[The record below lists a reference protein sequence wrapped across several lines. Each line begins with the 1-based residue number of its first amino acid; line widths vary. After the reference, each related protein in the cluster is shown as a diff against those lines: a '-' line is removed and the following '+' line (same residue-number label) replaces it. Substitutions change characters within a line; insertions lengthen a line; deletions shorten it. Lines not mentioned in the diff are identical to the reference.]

1 MSNHKEEM
9 PITLMGKETVPIVER
24 LCTITGMTPPCLV
37 ALLVRKYGK
46 DLELWLGNSYAP
58 SQTPTNHDD
67 DEKDNKP
74 TIELPTDPGENLT
87 PIEL

>member
-1 MSNHKEEM
+1 M
-9 PITLMGKETVPIVER
+9 PK
-24 LCTITGMTPPCLV
+24 PPCLV

-46 DLELWLGNSYAP
+46 DLELWLGNSP
-58 SQTPTNHDD
+58 SSPNHD
-67 DEKDNKP
+67 KP

>member
-1 MSNHKEEM
+1 MFVNKQCTM
-9 PITLMGKETVPIVER
+9 PK
-24 LCTITGMTPPCLV
+24 PPCLV

-46 DLELWLGNSYAP
+46 DLELWLGNSP
-58 SQTPTNHDD
+58 SSPNHD
-67 DEKDNKP
+67 KP

>member
-1 MSNHKEEM
+1 MNIHKEEM
-9 PITLMGKETVPIVER
+9 PITLIGKETVEIVER
-24 LCTITGMTPPCLV
+24 LCAITGMTAPCLV

-46 DLELWLGNSYAP
+46 DFELWLGNSP
-58 SQTPTNHDD
+58 SPPNHD
-67 DEKDNKP
+67 DNKP